1 MDTSLLARLERAE
14 RNARLIGTATVIVAA
29 AFTWFLTTAATSSKL
44 VARSVVITDPSG
56 RERIVLSTKN
66 GLPYIHL
73 LDASARTRVSLHLVA
88 NGERGKIELRNSD
101 SKTVAALFE
110 PTDAP
115 GATMTMYDN
124 DGMKRS
130 SFGISTEGSPSLWF
144 YAPDGRTAQTNMF
157 VNSNGVH
164 LRLNDGVGTLRA
176 YLGVYTD
183 GTYGMSFYNS
193 GGEQTW
199 KQP

>member
-1 MDTSLLARLERAE
+1 MNTSLLARLERAE
-14 RNARLIGTATVIVAA
+14 RNARLIGTATLIVAA
-29 AFTWFLTTAATSSKL
+29 AFTWFVTTAAASSKL
-44 VARSVVITDPSG
+44 VAHTLVISDPAG

-73 LDASARTRVSLHLVA
+73 LDANARTRVSLYLIA

-110 PTDAP
+110 PMDAP

-130 SFGISTEGSPSLWF
+130 SVGISKEGFPSLWF
-144 YAPDGRTAQTNMF
+144 FAPDGKTAQTSMF
-157 VNSNGVH
+157 VDADGGH
-164 LRLNDGVGTLRA
+164 LRLTDAEGTLRA
-176 YLGVYTD
+176 YLGEYTD
-183 GTYGMSFYNS
+183 GTYGMSFYDS
-193 GGEQTW
+193 SGEQTW
-199 KQP
+199 KRP